1 MEKPSKLIIEQDN
14 TLVRDVKTNAVLN
27 TDKTALEQYRAKR
40 NKEREMLSAVDEVKS
55 MKKDISELKE
65 LLHQL
70 IAEKNK

>member
-70 IAEKNK
+70 IAEKK